1 MDKAGARIAGGD
13 SPVGREGCGTHPMTA
28 NFSSSSGFSRSRLGF
43 DPGVAMRTTSAA
55 PRSRLAAARAG
66 ADARRAPERFTRA
79 AGAAARRVDAHAR
92 AGSAT
97 AAGAMV
103 KADIVSIGV
112 SPRVPWGVWV
122 VLRWGGSAF
131 LQGVTEDETWPNGR
145 TSLTGGRARRVSRWE
160 LLFLFLFPRE
170 CYQLGSHNK

>member
-1 MDKAGARIAGGD
+1 
-13 SPVGREGCGTHPMTA
+13 
-28 NFSSSSGFSRSRLGF
+28 
-43 DPGVAMRTTSAA
+43 MRTTSAA

-97 AAGAMV
+97 AAEAMV

-112 SPRVPWGVWV
+112 SPRVPCGEWV
-122 VLRWGGSAF
+122 DRGGCGSLFARCH
-131 LQGVTEDETWPNGR
+131 EDETWPK
-145 TSLTGGRARRVSRWE
+145 GGH
-160 LLFLFLFPRE
+160 P
-170 CYQLGSHNK
+170 

>member
-97 AAGAMV
+97 AAEAMV

-122 VLRWGGSAF
+122 VRGGVDRF

-145 TSLTGGRARRVSRWE
+145 TSLTGGRGKTS
-160 LLFLFLFPRE
+160 FP
-170 CYQLGSHNK
+170 LGALISISISSGSATIRSHK

>member
-79 AGAAARRVDAHAR
+79 AGAATRRVDAHAR

-97 AAGAMV
+97 AAEAMV

-112 SPRVPWGVWV
+112 SPRVPCGVWV
-122 VLRWGGSAF
+122 VGGVDRFFARCHPRMRRG
-131 LQGVTEDETWPNGR
+131 Q
-145 TSLTGGRARRVSRWE
+145 TGGH
-160 LLFLFLFPRE
+160 P
-170 CYQLGSHNK
+170 

>member
-1 MDKAGARIAGGD
+1 
-13 SPVGREGCGTHPMTA
+13 
-28 NFSSSSGFSRSRLGF
+28 
-43 DPGVAMRTTSAA
+43 MRTTSAA

-97 AAGAMV
+97 AAEAMV

-112 SPRVPWGVWV
+112 SPRVPWGVWCVGV
-122 VLRWGGSAF
+122 VLDRFFFGR
-131 LQGVTEDETWPNGR
+131 VTLDERRGQ
-145 TSLTGGRARRVSRWE
+145 TGGH
-160 LLFLFLFPRE
+160 P
-170 CYQLGSHNK
+170 

>member
-1 MDKAGARIAGGD
+1 
-13 SPVGREGCGTHPMTA
+13 
-28 NFSSSSGFSRSRLGF
+28 
-43 DPGVAMRTTSAA
+43 MRTTSAA

-97 AAGAMV
+97 AAEAMV

-112 SPRVPWGVWV
+112 SPRVPWGVWAV
-122 VLRWGGSAF
+122 AVGGSLFARCHPRMRRG
-131 LQGVTEDETWPNGR
+131 Q
-145 TSLTGGRARRVSRWE
+145 TGGH
-160 LLFLFLFPRE
+160 P
-170 CYQLGSHNK
+170 

>member
-1 MDKAGARIAGGD
+1 
-13 SPVGREGCGTHPMTA
+13 
-28 NFSSSSGFSRSRLGF
+28 
-43 DPGVAMRTTSAA
+43 MRTTSAA

-97 AAGAMV
+97 AAEAMV

-112 SPRVPWGVWV
+112 SPRVPWGVWCV
-122 VLRWGGSAF
+122 GGPWGIAF
-131 LQGVTEDETWPNGR
+131 LQGVKDERRGQ
-145 TSLTGGRARRVSRWE
+145 TGGH
-160 LLFLFLFPRE
+160 P
-170 CYQLGSHNK
+170 

>member
-1 MDKAGARIAGGD
+1 
-13 SPVGREGCGTHPMTA
+13 
-28 NFSSSSGFSRSRLGF
+28 
-43 DPGVAMRTTSAA
+43 MRTTSAA

-92 AGSAT
+92 AGSAI

-122 VLRWGGSAF
+122 VRGGVWIAF
-131 LQGVTEDETWPNGR
+131 CKVSPRMRRGQ
-145 TSLTGGRARRVSRWE
+145 TGGH
-160 LLFLFLFPRE
+160 P
-170 CYQLGSHNK
+170 

>member
-79 AGAAARRVDAHAR
+79 AGAATRRVDAHAR

-97 AAGAMV
+97 AAEAMV

-112 SPRVPWGVWV
+112 SPRVPCGVWGVDC
-122 VLRWGGSAF
+122 F
-131 LQGVTEDETWPNGR
+131 LQGVTLDETWPNGR
-145 TSLTGGRARRVSRWE
+145 TFLTG
-160 LLFLFLFPRE
+160 LLVGGGNDEFPVGSSYFYFYFLGE
-170 CYQLGSHNK
+170 CYYNK

>member
-92 AGSAT
+92 AGNAT
-97 AAGAMV
+97 AAEAMV

-112 SPRVPWGVWV
+112 SQRVPWGVWWS
-122 VLRWGGSAF
+122 RWGGSAF
-131 LQGVTEDETWPNGR
+131 LQGVKQDETWPNGR
-145 TSLTGGRARRVSRWE
+145 TSLMTGGRRERRVSIRVSRWE
-160 LLFLFLFPRE
+160 LLFLFLFARE
-170 CYQLGSHNK
+170 C